1 MKQKYVYQSPENY
14 AEKVNND
21 NGIKQLSITSML
33 EELLRE
39 MDQDG
44 HDVSGPMT
52 ELVALKNYVTHRE
65 AERYCADRAGI
76 CVICTEKVTWY

>member
-14 AEKVNND
+14 AEKVNDND
-21 NGIKQLSITSML
+21 GIKQRSITSMI

-44 HDVSGPMT
+44 HDVSGPMI
-52 ELVALKNYVTHRE
+52 ELVALKNYVTH
-65 AERYCADRAGI
+65 
-76 CVICTEKVTWY
+76 TEKQKETVRTGLEFALSALKK

>member
-14 AEKVNND
+14 AEKVNDND
-21 NGIKQLSITSML
+21 GIKQLSITSML

-39 MDQDG
+39 MDRDG

-52 ELVALKNYVTHRE
+52 ELVAMKNYVTH
-65 AERYCADRAGI
+65 
-76 CVICTEKVTWY
+76 TEKQRNTIKTHLEFIFAELNK

>member
-14 AEKVNND
+14 AEKVNDND
-21 NGIKQLSITSML
+21 GIKQLSITSML

-52 ELVALKNYVTHRE
+52 ELVALKNYVTH
-65 AERYCADRAGI
+65 
-76 CVICTEKVTWY
+76 TEKQLNTIKTHLEFIFAELNK

>member
-52 ELVALKNYVTHRE
+52 ELVALKNYVTH
-65 AERYCADRAGI
+65 
-76 CVICTEKVTWY
+76 TEKQKDTVRTGLEFALSALKK

>member
-14 AEKVNND
+14 AEKVNDND
-21 NGIKQLSITSML
+21 GIKQLSITSML
-33 EELLRE
+33 EELLLE

-52 ELVALKNYVTHRE
+52 ELVALKNYVTH
-65 AERYCADRAGI
+65 
-76 CVICTEKVTWY
+76 TEKQRNTIKTHLEFIFAELNK

>member
-14 AEKVNND
+14 AEKVND
-21 NGIKQLSITSML
+21 DDGIKQLSITSML

-44 HDVSGPMT
+44 HDVSGPMA
-52 ELVALKNYVTHRE
+52 ELVALKNYVTH
-65 AERYCADRAGI
+65 
-76 CVICTEKVTWY
+76 TEKQKETVRTGLEYVLSTLKK

>member
-14 AEKVNND
+14 AEKVNDND
-21 NGIKQLSITSML
+21 GIKRLSITSML

-52 ELVALKNYVTHRE
+52 ELVALKNYVNYSEKQLQTVKTHLE
-65 AERYCADRAGI
+65 FVLSELS
-76 CVICTEKVTWY
+76 K

>member
-14 AEKVNND
+14 AEKVNDND
-21 NGIKQLSITSML
+21 GIKQLSITSML

-44 HDVSGPMT
+44 HNVSGPMT
-52 ELVALKNYVTHRE
+52 ELVALKNYVNYSEKQLQTVKTHLE
-65 AERYCADRAGI
+65 FVLSELS
-76 CVICTEKVTWY
+76 K

>member
-14 AEKVNND
+14 AEKVNDND
-21 NGIKQLSITSML
+21 GIKQLSITSML

-52 ELVALKNYVTHRE
+52 ELVALKNYITH
-65 AERYCADRAGI
+65 
-76 CVICTEKVTWY
+76 TEKQRNTIKTHLEFIFSELNK

>member
-14 AEKVNND
+14 AEKVNDND
-21 NGIKQLSITSML
+21 GIKQLSITSML

-52 ELVALKNYVTHRE
+52 ELVALKNYVNYSEKQLQTIKTHLE
-65 AERYCADRAGI
+65 FVLSELS
-76 CVICTEKVTWY
+76 K

>member
-14 AEKVNND
+14 AEKVNDND
-21 NGIKQLSITSML
+21 GIKRLSITSML

-39 MDQDG
+39 MDRDG

-52 ELVALKNYVTHRE
+52 EMVALKNYVNYSEKQLQTVKTHLE
-65 AERYCADRAGI
+65 FVLSELS
-76 CVICTEKVTWY
+76 K

>member
-1 MKQKYVYQSPENY
+1 MKKKYVYQSPESY
-14 AEKVNND
+14 AEKVNDND
-21 NGIKQLSITSML
+21 GIKQLSITSML

-52 ELVALKNYVTHRE
+52 ELVALKNYITH
-65 AERYCADRAGI
+65 
-76 CVICTEKVTWY
+76 TEKQRNTIKTHLEFIFAELNK

>member
-14 AEKVNND
+14 AEKVNDND
-21 NGIKQLSITSML
+21 GIKQLSITSMI

-44 HDVSGPMT
+44 HNVSGPMT
-52 ELVALKNYVTHRE
+52 ELVALKNYVTH
-65 AERYCADRAGI
+65 
-76 CVICTEKVTWY
+76 TEKQLNTIKTHLEFIFAELNK

>member
-1 MKQKYVYQSPENY
+1 MKQKYVYQSPEDY
-14 AEKVNND
+14 AEKVNNND
-21 NGIKQLSITSML
+21 GIKQITITSMI

-52 ELVALKNYVTHRE
+52 ELVALKNYVTH
-65 AERYCADRAGI
+65 
-76 CVICTEKVTWY
+76 TEKQKDTVRTGLEYVLSTLKK

>member
-14 AEKVNND
+14 AEKVNNND
-21 NGIKQLSITSML
+21 GIRQLSITSML

-44 HDVSGPMT
+44 YDVSGPMT
-52 ELVALKNYVTHRE
+52 ELVALKNYVTH
-65 AERYCADRAGI
+65 
-76 CVICTEKVTWY
+76 TEKQKDTVRTGLEFALSALKK

>member
-14 AEKVNND
+14 AEKVNDND
-21 NGIKQLSITSML
+21 GIKLLSITSML

-39 MDQDG
+39 MDHDG

-52 ELVALKNYVTHRE
+52 ELVALKNYITHTE
-65 AERYCADRAGI
+65 KQKDTMRAGL
-76 CVICTEKVTWY
+76 EFALSALKK

>member
-14 AEKVNND
+14 AEKVNDND
-21 NGIKQLSITSML
+21 GIKRLSIASML

-39 MDQDG
+39 MDRDG

-52 ELVALKNYVTHRE
+52 ELVALKNYVTH
-65 AERYCADRAGI
+65 
-76 CVICTEKVTWY
+76 TEKQKDTVRTGLEFALAALNK

>member
-14 AEKVNND
+14 AEKVNDND
-21 NGIKQLSITSML
+21 GIKQLSITSMI

-39 MDQDG
+39 MDRGG

-52 ELVALKNYVTHRE
+52 ELVALKNYITH
-65 AERYCADRAGI
+65 
-76 CVICTEKVTWY
+76 TEKQKDTVRTGLEYVLSTLKK

>member
-14 AEKVNND
+14 AEKVNDN
-21 NGIKQLSITSML
+21 NGIKQLSIASMI

-39 MDQDG
+39 MDRDG

-52 ELVALKNYVTHRE
+52 ELVALKNYVNYSEKQLQTVKTHLE
-65 AERYCADRAGI
+65 FVLSELS
-76 CVICTEKVTWY
+76 K

>member
-14 AEKVNND
+14 AEKVNDND
-21 NGIKQLSITSML
+21 GIKRLSITSML

-39 MDQDG
+39 MDRDG

-52 ELVALKNYVTHRE
+52 ELVALKNYVNYSEKQLQTVKTHLE
-65 AERYCADRAGI
+65 FVLSELS
-76 CVICTEKVTWY
+76 K

>member
-14 AEKVNND
+14 AEKVNDND
-21 NGIKQLSITSML
+21 GIKQLSITSMI

-52 ELVALKNYVTHRE
+52 ELVALKNYVTH
-65 AERYCADRAGI
+65 
-76 CVICTEKVTWY
+76 TEKQRNTIKTHLEFIFAELNK

>member
-14 AEKVNND
+14 AEKVNDD
-21 NGIKQLSITSML
+21 NVIKQLSITSMI

-52 ELVALKNYVTHRE
+52 ELVALKNYVTH
-65 AERYCADRAGI
+65 
-76 CVICTEKVTWY
+76 TEKQKETVRTRLEFALSALKK

>member
-14 AEKVNND
+14 AEKVNDND
-21 NGIKQLSITSML
+21 GIKQLSITSML

-52 ELVALKNYVTHRE
+52 ELVALKNYVTH
-65 AERYCADRAGI
+65 
-76 CVICTEKVTWY
+76 TEKQRDTVRTALQYALAALNK

>member
-14 AEKVNND
+14 AEKVNDND
-21 NGIKQLSITSML
+21 GIKQLSITSMI

-39 MDQDG
+39 MDKDG

-52 ELVALKNYVTHRE
+52 ELVALKNYVTH
-65 AERYCADRAGI
+65 
-76 CVICTEKVTWY
+76 TEKQKDTVRTGLEYVLSTLKK

>member
-14 AEKVNND
+14 AEKVNDND
-21 NGIKQLSITSML
+21 GIKQLSITSML

-52 ELVALKNYVTHRE
+52 ELVALKNYVNYSEKQLQTVKTHLE
-65 AERYCADRAGI
+65 FVLSELS
-76 CVICTEKVTWY
+76 K

>member
-14 AEKVNND
+14 AEKVNDND
-21 NGIKQLSITSML
+21 GIKQLSITSMI

-52 ELVALKNYVTHRE
+52 ELVALKNYVNYSEKQLQTVKTHLE
-65 AERYCADRAGI
+65 FVLSELS
-76 CVICTEKVTWY
+76 K

>member
-14 AEKVNND
+14 AEKVNDND
-21 NGIKQLSITSML
+21 GIKQLSITSML

-39 MDQDG
+39 MDRDG

-52 ELVALKNYVTHRE
+52 ELVALKNYVTH
-65 AERYCADRAGI
+65 
-76 CVICTEKVTWY
+76 TEKQRDTVRTGLEFALSALKK

>member
-14 AEKVNND
+14 AEKVND
-21 NGIKQLSITSML
+21 DDGIKQFSITSMI
-33 EELLRE
+33 EELLQE

-52 ELVALKNYVTHRE
+52 ELVTLKNYVTH
-65 AERYCADRAGI
+65 
-76 CVICTEKVTWY
+76 TEKQKETVRTGLEFALSALKK

>member
-1 MKQKYVYQSPENY
+1 MKQKYVYQSPEKY
-14 AEKVNND
+14 AEKVNDND
-21 NGIKQLSITSML
+21 GIKQLTITSMI

-52 ELVALKNYVTHRE
+52 ELVALKNYVTH
-65 AERYCADRAGI
+65 
-76 CVICTEKVTWY
+76 TEKQKDTMRTGLEFALSALNK